1 MNLPNELVEKIYEY
15 DGRHKINYNKVL
27 NEIETRINWFIF
39 MKDTLISSMS
49 PYTSL
54 TAVYLSELKEIEE
67 KSFYDY
73 YIRKIT
79 ENMNH
84 ICRPFLIEA
93 YQLYM

>member
-15 DGRHKINYNKVL
+15 DGRYKINYNKVL

-49 PYTSL
+49 PYISL

-73 YIRKIT
+73 YFKK
-79 ENMNH
+79 
-84 ICRPFLIEA
+84 F
-93 YQLYM
+93 

>member
-15 DGRHKINYNKVL
+15 DGRYKINYNKVL

-73 YIRKIT
+73 YFKK
-79 ENMNH
+79 
-84 ICRPFLIEA
+84 F
-93 YQLYM
+93 